1 MIKDID
7 FREATQEDLP
17 EITAIYRDTIRAV
30 NSKDYSEEQ
39 IEAWSSGA
47 DDTKKW
53 QDRIKKFYFLVAEVD
68 NQIVGF
74 SYLKQGYYLEN
85 IFVHKDFQRQTI
97 ASKLLRIME
106 SQVSINGNDTIKS
119 DISISALDFFD
130 SHFYDVEK
138 KLKKSFKGK
147 VFDILI
153 VTKDL

>member
-1 MIKDID
+1 MIEDLD
-7 FREATQEDLP
+7 FREATQDDLP

-30 NSKDYSEEQ
+30 NSRDYSEAQ

-53 QDRIKKFYFLVAEVD
+53 QDRIKKFYFLVAEVN

-119 DISISALDFFD
+119 DISITALDFFD

-138 KLKKSFKGK
+138 KQKKSFKGK
-147 VFDILI
+147 VFDIYI